1 MHGWT
6 PASAIN
12 NMKNVAESYLN
23 QPKPGIPVLSPDE
36 LETPPLTLGQLTW
49 RRFRR
54 HKMAIFGTVVLILI
68 MIYTFGGMLIFSE
81 ADANHTETGNAL
93 QAPTR
98 EHLFGTDTI
107 GRDILAR
114 TIYGGQISI
123 IIGIT
128 AMLVE
133 LMIGVPIGA
142 LAGYFGG
149 KLDSVLMRITE
160 AILVI
165 PQIFLLLVMARYFT
179 QSIPNIKFLGRTFSG
194 SVLVIV
200 FVIGITS
207 WPYLARIV
215 RAQFLSVKENDF
227 ILAAR
232 ATGTST
238 RDIIFRHI
246 LPNSSAPIIVSATLS
261 VAAAITLEAY
271 ISFLGLG
278 VRPPTATW
286 GNMLE
291 GAYNYIESAW
301 WLWFFPGLL
310 IALIVL
316 SINFL
321 GDGLRDALDPHS
333 RAS

>member
-1 MHGWT
+1 MT
-6 PASAIN
+6 DTLAS
-12 NMKNVAESYLN
+12 
-23 QPKPGIPVLSPDE
+23 QPKTSVVNLAPDE
-36 LETPPLTLGQLTW
+36 LETPPLSLGQLTW

-54 HKMAIFGTVVLILI
+54 HRMAIFGTITLILI
-68 MIYTFGGMLIFSE
+68 IVYSFGGMLVFSE
-81 ADANHTETGNAL
+81 ADANFVETGARL
-93 QAPTR
+93 QAPSR
-98 EHLFGTDTI
+98 EHPFGTDTI
-107 GRDILAR
+107 GRDILVR
-114 TIYGGQISI
+114 TIYGGQISLL
-123 IIGIT
+123 IGMT

-133 LMIGVPIGA
+133 LLIGITVGA
-142 LAGYFGG
+142 ASGYFGG
-149 KLDSVLMRITE
+149 KLDSYLMRFTE
-160 AILVI
+160 AVLVI
-165 PQIFLLLVMARYFT
+165 PQIFLLLVMAKYFA
-179 QSIPNIKFLGRTFSG
+179 QSIPNMRFLGRTFSG
-194 SVLVIV
+194 SVLVII

-246 LPNSSAPIIVSATLS
+246 LPNSIAPIIVSATLS

-301 WLWFFPGLL
+301 WLWFFPGML
-310 IALIVL
+310 IALTVL

-333 RAS
+333 RTV